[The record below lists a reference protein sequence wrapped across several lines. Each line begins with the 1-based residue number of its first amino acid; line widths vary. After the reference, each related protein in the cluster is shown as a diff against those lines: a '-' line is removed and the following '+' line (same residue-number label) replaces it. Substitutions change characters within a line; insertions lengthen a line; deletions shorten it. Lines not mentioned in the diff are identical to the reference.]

1 MKILQVITS
10 LHTGGA
16 EKLIT
21 ELAPALR
28 NRGNRVDVVLFD
40 GTDTPF
46 KRMLQKAGI
55 NIIEFSAGGSV
66 YNPLHLIRLIP
77 YLSKYDIVH
86 THNTAPQL
94 FAAIGSLFCKTC
106 LITTEHS
113 TTNRRRNWWW
123 YRPIDRFM
131 YNRYRKIICISDKAE
146 ENLRE
151 YIRHCKAE
159 ITTIY
164 NGIDVERYA
173 AAEPSVELKADYP
186 DCKAI
191 VMVAGFRYQ
200 KDQDTVIRATALL
213 PDRFHTFFIGDGE
226 RRAECEQ
233 LAAATGVADRV
244 HFLGIRMDVPQL
256 LKASDYVVMSS
267 HWEGL
272 SLSSIEGM
280 SVGKPFIASDVDGL
294 HEMAADAGVL
304 FPHSDCKSLAET
316 IEKLDGDIES
326 YRRVAESCRAKA
338 LNFDLS
344 TMVDKYE
351 ETYRSI
357 CKNESTC

>member
-21 ELAPALR
+21 EIAPALR
-28 NRGNRVDVVLFD
+28 DRGHRVDVLLFD
-40 GTDTPF
+40 GTETPF
-46 KRMLQKAGI
+46 KQSLHKAGI
-55 NIIEFSAGGSV
+55 KIIRFSRGGYV

-77 YLSKYDIVH
+77 YLRKYDIIH

-94 FAAIGSLFCKTC
+94 FAAIGSIFCKTYYV
-106 LITTEHS
+106 TTEHN
-113 TTNRRRNWWW
+113 TTNRRRNWKWF
-123 YRPIDRFM
+123 RPIDRFM

-146 ENLRE
+146 ENLRA
-151 YIRHCKAE
+151 YIGNCKAD

-164 NGIDVERYA
+164 NGVDVERYA
-173 AAEPSVELKADYP
+173 SARPSSELKADYP

-213 PDRFHTFFIGDGE
+213 PEQFHTFFIGDGE
-226 RRAECEQ
+226 RRAVCEE
-233 LAAATGVADRV
+233 LAAKTGVADRV
-244 HFLGIRMDVPQL
+244 HFLGVRMDVPQL
-256 LKASDYVVMSS
+256 LKAADYVVMSS

-294 HEMAADAGVL
+294 HEMTAGAGIL
-304 FPHSDCKSLAET
+304 FPHTDSKLLAEI
-316 IEKLDGDIES
+316 IEKLDADPEL
-326 YRRVAESCRAKA
+326 YRRTAQNCFAKA
-338 LNFDLS
+338 RKFDLS
-344 TMVDKYE
+344 VMVDKYNKI
-351 ETYRSI
+351 YSSI
-357 CKNESTC
+357 R